1 MTEYYVIKHMIKMD
15 QLRSLVLAL
24 ICTGISLWPAA
35 GHAQLKDFLNK
46 AKQTVLTGDDGEI
59 GLGLKQA
66 LEFGVNEAVEKLSAD
81 KGYLESPYKVLIPEE
96 AQAIVSKVKMVPGFQ
111 DVEKQLIEKMN
122 KAAELAAKKATPIFV
137 DAIKSLTI
145 RDAMN
150 ILMGEK
156 DAATRYLETE
166 TRTQLYTAFLPV
178 IQSALDEVNAREYWK
193 TVINA
198 YNNIPFVKKANPAL
212 DDHVNQKALDGMFSL
227 IEVKESRIRGD
238 QSERKTDLLKKVF
251 AQQDKG

>member
-1 MTEYYVIKHMIKMD
+1 MIKMN
-15 QLRSLVLAL
+15 QVRQCILAL
-24 ICTGISLWPAA
+24 LCVGMALVPVT
-35 GHAQLKDFLNK
+35 GHAQLKDLLNK
-46 AKQTVLTGDDGEI
+46 AKGAVSGDNGEI

-81 KGYLESPYKVLIPEE
+81 KGYLESPYKILIPEE
-96 AQAIVSKVKMVPGFQ
+96 AQFIVSKVKMVPGFQ
-111 DVEKQLIEKMN
+111 DVEKQLIDKMN

-150 ILMGEK
+150 ILMGERN
-156 DAATRYLETE
+156 AATQYLDRE
-166 TRTQLYTAFLPV
+166 TRTPLYNAFLPV
-178 IQSALDEVNAREYWK
+178 IQAALDEVNAREYWR

-198 YNNIPFVKKANPAL
+198 YNSIPMIKKANPAL
-212 DDHVNQKALDGMFSL
+212 DDHVNQKALDGLFSL
-227 IEVKESRIRGD
+227 IEVKEAKIRGD

-251 AQQDKG
+251 AQQDKK